1 MVAIVRACRTSA
13 VVIRRLG
20 HVANV
25 ANMEVML
32 SKGSS
37 SMSMNNADYATALTV
52 AWLSNTGVRASAAD
66 VPAFLRSM
74 FEALEGL
81 GAAQLVTAEAGQ
93 GTYEPAVS
101 VRKSLASRDH
111 IVSMID
117 GKPYR
122 TLKRHLAVNGL
133 TPDEYRQ
140 RYGLKAEYPMT
151 APSYSEARS
160 SMAKSLGLG
169 RKTAEASPVA
179 KPARKQRKPADP
191 A

>member
-1 MVAIVRACRTSA
+1 
-13 VVIRRLG
+13 
-20 HVANV
+20 
-25 ANMEVML
+25 ML
-32 SKGSS
+32 SNGSNS
-37 SMSMNNADYATALTV
+37 TSMNNVDYATALTI
-52 AWLSNTGVRASAAD
+52 AWLSNTSVRASAAD

-81 GAAQLVTAEAGQ
+81 VGAKPVAAEAGQ
-93 GTYEPAVS
+93 GAHEPAVS

-133 TPDEYRQ
+133 TPDGYRQ
-140 RYGLKAEYPMT
+140 RYGLKADYPMT

-169 RKTAEASPVA
+169 RKKADAVPVA
-179 KPARKQRKPADP
+179 KPVRKQRKRADP

>member
-1 MVAIVRACRTSA
+1 MTDATVTT
-13 VVIRRLG
+13 
-20 HVANV
+20 
-25 ANMEVML
+25 
-32 SKGSS
+32 
-37 SMSMNNADYATALTV
+37 SMNNVDYATALTV

-81 GAAQLVTAEAGQ
+81 GGAKPVAAEAGQ
-93 GTYEPAVS
+93 GAYEPAVS

-140 RYGLKAEYPMT
+140 RYGLKADYPMT

-169 RKTAEASPVA
+169 RKKADPIPAS
-179 KPARKQRKPADP
+179 KPARKQRKRADP